1 MVVAG
6 RIMIDLQ
13 ILSHLPGIPGSAP
26 AYTPPPLKT
35 SLYFKIRIPLASR
48 DTVGMQPNRPIC
60 APWNAGTDGPS
71 RRSLH
76 SRDVVSCGAV
86 FNRYRH
92 SEDGQVQPDQ
102 ADHVRQVPETLL
114 GGLHQAG
121 PLYAR
126 VVPRLRGW
134 KWALRQER

>member
-1 MVVAG
+1 
-6 RIMIDLQ
+6 MIFKFSL
-13 ILSHLPGIPGSAP
+13 
-26 AYTPPPLKT
+26 T
-35 SLYFKIRIPLASR
+35 SLVFQARRQRTHHHHSKPVYISKFAFHWRVGTPLECSQTAPFVR
-48 DTVGMQPNRPIC
+48 RGMQ
-60 APWNAGTDGPS
+60 GTDGPS

-102 ADHVRQVPETLL
+102 ADHVCQVPETLL